1 MDSNAVEMPDIGL
14 VNDATGDGGV
24 DNITQPHPIMSNNNN
39 ITIQQQQSL
48 AAVPDVLLSLA
59 KDNRYI
65 SEIASL
71 LSQVLVP
78 YASIFLLPTS
88 SSGRNDRRPRSSI
101 SSTTTNN
108 TTENIDDILED
119 DGQRFIDRIRPEL
132 NLVASIIVHSATFV
146 YYTRNFGED
155 IKSKVNNS
163 TRSRNESI
171 QRSLGME
178 SLNLAYRY
186 PESRNHSIA
195 SSSAYVS
202 AKNDNNS
209 TNNIIQ
215 SRIKK
220 YLMSIIP
227 VLRVN
232 QWHQLLILQ
241 TVVPYIIQ
249 RVGRGGWSKD
259 LGGIISSL
267 MHQIVVALGIV
278 RQPQITSI
286 NNRSDNNESRQEDQ
300 EEVVLLNNDRLRG
313 AARRRLFNEQR
324 QRMMSSSSS
333 LGSNTNLET
342 SMNEARNANNSI
354 ENSQT
359 VSLHTNTAALERRLK
374 KLSTLSWNV
383 IKVSVLSTISCVCV

>member
-1 MDSNAVEMPDIGL
+1 MIIGGYGQYGNAMEMPDIGL

-24 DNITQPHPIMSNNNN
+24 DNITQPHPTMSNNN
-39 ITIQQQQSL
+39 TTQQQPL
-48 AAVPDVLLSLA
+48 APVPDVLLSLA

-65 SEIASL
+65 SEIVSL

-88 SSGRNDRRPRSSI
+88 SSGRHDRRHRSSI
-101 SSTTTNN
+101 STTTNN
-108 TTENIDDILED
+108 NTTENVDDILED

-132 NLVASIIVHSATFV
+132 NLLASIIVHSATFV

-155 IKSKVNNS
+155 INSKANNS
-163 TRSRNESI
+163 KRNSRNESI

-186 PESRNHSIA
+186 PESRNHSID
-195 SSSAYVS
+195 SSTTDVY

-220 YLMSIIP
+220 YLISIIP

-232 QWHQLLILQ
+232 QWHRLLILQ
-241 TVVPYIIQ
+241 TLVPYIIQ
-249 RVGRGGWSKD
+249 RAGRGGWSKD
-259 LGGIISSL
+259 LGGIISSF
-267 MHQIVVALGIV
+267 MHQFVVGLGIV

-286 NNRSDNNESRQEDQ
+286 INRSNNESRQED

-333 LGSNTNLET
+333 LGSNNNLENST
-342 SMNEARNANNSI
+342 SMNEARNSI
-354 ENSQT
+354 DNSQT
-359 VSLHTNTAALERRLK
+359 VSLQSSTAFERRLK

-383 IKVSVLSTISCVCV
+383 IKVSVY

>member
-1 MDSNAVEMPDIGL
+1 MFMTAV
-14 VNDATGDGGV
+14 
-24 DNITQPHPIMSNNNN
+24 QPHPSMSNH
-39 ITIQQQQSL
+39 TMHMQQQQQPL
-48 AAVPDVLLSLA
+48 APVPDVLLSLA

-65 SEIASL
+65 SEIVSL

-78 YASIFLLPTS
+78 YASIFLLSTS
-88 SSGRNDRRPRSSI
+88 SSGRHDRRHRSSI

-108 TTENIDDILED
+108 NTTDNNTTDTLED

-132 NLVASIIVHSATFV
+132 NLVASMIVHSATFV

-186 PESRNHSIA
+186 PESRNHSIE
-195 SSSAYVS
+195 SPT
-202 AKNDNNS
+202 KN
-209 TNNIIQ
+209 NNIIL

-220 YLMSIIP
+220 HLMSIP

-232 QWHQLLILQ
+232 QWHRLLILQ
-241 TVVPYIIQ
+241 TLVPYIIQ

-259 LGGIISSL
+259 LGGIISSI
-267 MHQIVVALGIV
+267 MHQFVVGLGIV
-278 RQPQITSI
+278 RQPHITSV
-286 NNRSDNNESRQEDQ
+286 NNRSDNNESRQDDQ

-324 QRMMSSSSS
+324 QRMISSSS
-333 LGSNTNLET
+333 LGSNTSEST
-342 SMNEARNANNSI
+342 NEASANNSI
-354 ENSQT
+354 DNSQT
-359 VSLHTNTAALERRLK
+359 VSLQSSTAFKRRLK

-383 IKVSVLSTISCVCV
+383 IKVSVLSTKVVSLAGQHNM

>member
-1 MDSNAVEMPDIGL
+1 MDALEMDEDSGV
-14 VNDATGDGGV
+14 VNTDDDGV
-24 DNITQPHPIMSNNNN
+24 DNITQPHPTMSNNNN
-39 ITIQQQQSL
+39 INITTQQQQL
-48 AAVPDVLLSLA
+48 ASVPDVLLSLA

-65 SEIASL
+65 SEIVSL

-88 SSGRNDRRPRSSI
+88 SGRNDNRNRQRSSP
-101 SSTTTNN
+101 TNNN
-108 TTENIDDILED
+108 TTDNNINDILED

-132 NLVASIIVHSATFV
+132 NLIASIIVHSATFI
-146 YYTRNFGED
+146 YYTRNFRED
-155 IKSKVNNS
+155 INSKANNS
-163 TRSRNESI
+163 IRNSRKESI

-186 PESRNHSIA
+186 PESRNHSID
-195 SSSAYVS
+195 SFTTDVS
-202 AKNDNNS
+202 TKNNNS

-232 QWHQLLILQ
+232 QWHRLLILQ
-241 TVVPYIIQ
+241 TLVPYIIQ

-259 LGGIISSL
+259 LGGIISSF
-267 MHQIVVALGIV
+267 MHQFVVALGIV

-333 LGSNTNLET
+333 LGSNNLENSA
-342 SMNEARNANNSI
+342 SMNEARNSI
-354 ENSQT
+354 DNSQT
-359 VSLHTNTAALERRLK
+359 VSLQTNNTTFERKLK
-374 KLSTLSWNV
+374 KLSSLSWNV
-383 IKVSVLSTISCVCV
+383 IKVSVLSTKVVSVAGHHM

>member
-1 MDSNAVEMPDIGL
+1 LIIGGYGQYGNAMEMPDIGL

-24 DNITQPHPIMSNNNN
+24 DNITQPHPTMSNNN
-39 ITIQQQQSL
+39 TTQQQPL
-48 AAVPDVLLSLA
+48 APVPDVLLSLA

-65 SEIASL
+65 SEIVSL

-88 SSGRNDRRPRSSI
+88 SSGRHDRRQRSSI

-155 IKSKVNNS
+155 INSKANNS
-163 TRSRNESI
+163 IRNNTIESSI

-186 PESRNHSIA
+186 PESRNHSID
-195 SSSAYVS
+195 SSTTDVY

-215 SRIKK
+215 TRIKH
-220 YLMSIIP
+220 LMSIIP

-232 QWHQLLILQ
+232 QWHRLLILQ
-241 TVVPYIIQ
+241 TLVPYIIQ

-259 LGGIISSL
+259 LGGIISSF
-267 MHQIVVALGIV
+267 MHQFVVGLGIV
-278 RQPQITSI
+278 RQSQITSI
-286 NNRSDNNESRQEDQ
+286 NNRSDNNELRQEDQ

-324 QRMMSSSSS
+324 QRMMNSSSS
-333 LGSNTNLET
+333 LGSNNNLET
-342 SMNEARNANNSI
+342 SMNEASNASNSI
-354 ENSQT
+354 E
-359 VSLHTNTAALERRLK
+359 
-374 KLSTLSWNV
+374 
-383 IKVSVLSTISCVCV
+383 SV

>member
-1 MDSNAVEMPDIGL
+1 MHM
-14 VNDATGDGGV
+14 
-24 DNITQPHPIMSNNNN
+24 
-39 ITIQQQQSL
+39 QQQQQPL
-48 AAVPDVLLSLA
+48 APVPDVLLSLA

-65 SEIASL
+65 SEIVSL

-78 YASIFLLPTS
+78 YASIFLLSTS
-88 SSGRNDRRPRSSI
+88 SSSRNNINRQRSSP
-101 SSTTTNN
+101 STTTNN
-108 TTENIDDILED
+108 TTDNNIDDILED
-119 DGQRFIDRIRPEL
+119 DGQRFVDRIRPEL
-132 NLVASIIVHSATFV
+132 NFVASIIVHSATFV
-146 YYTRNFGED
+146 YYTRNFGKG
-155 IKSKVNNS
+155 INSIANNS
-163 TRSRNESI
+163 IRNSGNESSI

-186 PESRNHSIA
+186 PESKNHSID
-195 SSSAYVS
+195 SPTTDVY

-215 SRIKK
+215 TRIKK
-220 YLMSIIP
+220 YLMSIP

-241 TVVPYIIQ
+241 TLVPYIIQ

-259 LGGIISSL
+259 LGGIVSSF
-267 MHQIVVALGIV
+267 MHQFVVALGIV

-286 NNRSDNNESRQEDQ
+286 NNTSDNNESRQED

-313 AARRRLFNEQR
+313 AARRMLFNEQR

-333 LGSNTNLET
+333 LGSNNLENSV
-342 SMNEARNANNSI
+342 SMNEARNSI
-354 ENSQT
+354 DNSQT
-359 VSLHTNTAALERRLK
+359 VSLQNSTAFERRLK

-383 IKVSVLSTISCVCV
+383 IKVSVY